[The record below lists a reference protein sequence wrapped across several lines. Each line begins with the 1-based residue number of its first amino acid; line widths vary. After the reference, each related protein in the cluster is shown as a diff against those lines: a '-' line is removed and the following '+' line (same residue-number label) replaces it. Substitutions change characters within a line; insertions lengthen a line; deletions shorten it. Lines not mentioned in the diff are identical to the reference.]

1 MKLFSKVLES
11 WKDEKAFEKRLADGL
26 AAMEISGYIKEK
38 NNRRLKKIIRQGLSG
53 SCCPLQAGSVG
64 AVGLARQ
71 RTDDLC
77 PFAGQL

>member
-38 NNRRLKKIIRQGLSG
+38 NNRRLKKNYSPRLVQ
-53 SCCPLQAGSVG
+53 
-64 AVGLARQ
+64 
-71 RTDDLC
+71 
-77 PFAGQL
+77 

>member
-11 WKDEKAFEKRLADGL
+11 WKDEKAFEKRLA
-26 AAMEISGYIKEK
+26 
-38 NNRRLKKIIRQGLSG
+38 
-53 SCCPLQAGSVG
+53 
-64 AVGLARQ
+64 VGLARQ